1 MKIEQL
7 TFSTTEG
14 WLACQEAVT
23 IDPQLV
29 LYFGHSAL
37 LSHPQHYQSLK
48 QQFPDAVL
56 LGCSTAGEILG
67 DEVNDGTIAAT
78 AIRFKQTPIACNSL
92 LIADYNGDSR
102 KIGHELAAN
111 LPEKHDLAAVF
122 VLSDGLEVNG
132 SELVDGVYNAL
143 SNRVIV
149 TGGLAGDGTDFRQ
162 TLVGCNSAP
171 EPGRVAIV
179 GFYGSS
185 IRVGHGSAGGWDTFG
200 PFRTITRSSAN
211 ILYSLDDRPALDLYK
226 DYLGDQSKEL
236 PGSALL
242 FPLMIKPADQQEGGT
257 VRTILGVDEK
267 TSSMT
272 FAGDMPEGYR
282 AQLMMANFDRLID
295 GASTAAEFASDHFL
309 PSNPDKPF
317 LAILISCVGRKMV
330 LGQRVSD
337 EVEAVQEILG
347 SNAVQAGFYSYGEI
361 SPHVD
366 TGTCELHNQTMT
378 ITTLYEE

>member
-1 MKIEQL
+1 MEIEQL
-7 TFSTTEG
+7 IFSPGQG
-14 WLACQEAVT
+14 WQACQETAD
-23 IDPQLV
+23 ISPQLV
-29 LYFGHSAL
+29 LFFGYRHL
-37 LSHPQHYQSLK
+37 LSNPEHYTGLK
-48 QQFPDAVL
+48 ERFPEAIL
-56 LGCSTAGEILG
+56 LGCSTAGEIIG
-67 DEVNDGTIAAT
+67 DEVNDGTVAAT
-78 AIRFKQTPIACNSL
+78 AICFKQTRIAYNSL
-92 LIADYNGDSR
+92 LIADCNGDSR

-111 LPEKHDLAAVF
+111 LPEKHNLAAVF

-132 SELVDGVYNAL
+132 SELVDGIYSAL
-143 SNRVIV
+143 DNKVIV
-149 TGGLAGDGTDFRQ
+149 TGGLAGDGADFKQ

-179 GFYGSS
+179 GFYGSA

-200 PFRTITRSSAN
+200 PFRTITRSHAN
-211 ILYSLDDRPALDLYK
+211 ILYSLDNRPALDLYK
-226 DYLGDQSKEL
+226 DYLGDQSNEL

-267 TSSMT
+267 TSSMA
-272 FAGDMPEGYR
+272 FAGDMPEGYQ

-295 GASTAAEFASDHFL
+295 GASTAAEFANDNFL
-309 PSNPDKPF
+309 PANPDKPF

-378 ITTLYEE
+378 ITTFYEE